1 MLTEQIRQLALNIP
15 AELVCL
21 NGLYERN
28 FVVAERKAFLTR
40 QKLEYRAK
48 FRIDDG
54 NRLIKFN
61 EQLKES
67 ASGLSAG
74 DPTPG
79 FGFKTESYRIQG
91 KERLGSIEEQ
101 SSLFGKKY
109 NYNFD
114 FKNIRTRIEQMAL
127 AAGYDFKYQITPVG
141 L

>member
-15 AELVCL
+15 AEFVCRD
-21 NGLYERN
+21 GLCELS

-48 FRIDDG
+48 FRIDDAS
-54 NRLIKFN
+54 RRIKFT

-67 ASGLSAG
+67 ASGVSTG
-74 DPTPG
+74 DSTPG
-79 FGFKTESYRIQG
+79 FGFKTETYRIQG
-91 KERLGSIEEQ
+91 KERLGSVDEQ
-101 SSLFGKKY
+101 SNLFGKKY

-114 FKNIRTRIEQMAL
+114 FKNIRPRIEQMAV
-127 AAGYDFKYQITPVG
+127 AAGYDFNYQITPAG